1 MDRRPA
7 PTLLAVAHEERLV
20 SLSPDLL
27 GAAGFDGYVKFVN
40 PAWERQLGYTVE
52 ELTQTPYLEFIH
64 PDDHEGTM
72 AEIERLAT
80 GAPTI
85 EYVCRLRRRD
95 GEYRDYVWSGQ
106 ASLEDGCFYIVG
118 KDITERRRLEEELER
133 RAHRLERANAELQ
146 DFVYVASHDLSEP
159 LRMVS
164 AYLELLRRRYDDA
177 LDDDARQFIG
187 YAVDGAIRM
196 QNLIDDL
203 LLYSRVGS
211 EEPAC
216 HSVDMTE
223 VVAGV
228 LRTLGGAIEEA
239 RADVV
244 VGPLAPVRGDQT
256 QIAQLVQNVV
266 LNAVKFH
273 RPDVA
278 PVVHVGAVRDD
289 EGWHLTVA
297 DNGIGIAPD
306 QRERVFKMFVRLHG
320 RDEYRGTGVGLAIC
334 RRIVDRHGG
343 RIWIEAAPSGGCEM
357 HVAIPEPS

>member
-7 PTLLAVAHEERLV
+7 PTLLAIAHEDRLV
-20 SLSPDLL
+20 ALSPDLL

-85 EYVCRLRRRD
+85 EYVCRLRRTD
-95 GEYRDYVWSGQ
+95 GEYRDYVWSAQ
-106 ASLEDGCFYIVG
+106 ASLEDDCFYIVG

-133 RAHRLERANAELQ
+133 RAHGLERANAELQ

-177 LDDDARQFIG
+177 LDEDARQFIG
-187 YAVDGAIRM
+187 FAVDGAIRM
-196 QNLIDDL
+196 QKLIDDL
-203 LLYSRVGS
+203 LLYSRVGH
-211 EEPAC
+211 EDPAC
-216 HSVDMTE
+216 FPVDMTE
-223 VVAGV
+223 VVPAV
-228 LRTLGGAIEEA
+228 LRTLTGAIEEA
-239 RADVV
+239 GAEVV
-244 VGPLAPVRGDQT
+244 VGPLAVAHGDQS
-256 QIAQLVQNVV
+256 QITQLVQNVV
-266 LNAVKFH
+266 ANAVKFH

-278 PVVHVGAVRDD
+278 PLVRVRADID
-289 EGWHLTVA
+289 EEGWHLTVA

-306 QRERVFKMFVRLHG
+306 HRERVFKMFVRLHG
-320 RDEYRGTGVGLAIC
+320 REEYPGTGVGLAIC
-334 RRIVDRHGG
+334 RRIVERHGG
-343 RIWIEAAPSGGCEM
+343 RIWIESPPGGGCEM
-357 HVAIPEPS
+357 HVTLPEPS

>member
-7 PTLLAVAHEERLV
+7 PTLLDVAHEERLV

-40 PAWERQLGYTVE
+40 PAWERQLGYTAE
-52 ELTQTPYLEFIH
+52 ELFQTPYLDFIH
-64 PDDHEGTM
+64 PDDHASTM

-85 EYVCRLRRRD
+85 EYVCRLRRTD
-95 GEYRDYVWSGQ
+95 GEYRDYVWSAQ
-106 ASLEDGCFYIVG
+106 ASLEDGCFYVVG

-133 RAHRLERANAELQ
+133 RARRLERANAELQ

-177 LDDDARQFIG
+177 LDDSAREFIR
-187 YAVDGAIRM
+187 YAVDGAVRM
-196 QNLIDDL
+196 QDLIDDL

-211 EEPAC
+211 EDPAC
-216 HSVDMTE
+216 LEVDVAE
-223 VVAGV
+223 VLTGV
-228 LRTLGGAIEEA
+228 LRTLAGAIEAAGAE
-239 RADVV
+239 VS
-244 VGPLAPVRGDQT
+244 VGPLAGVRGDHT
-256 QIAQLVQNVV
+256 QIAQLVQNIVA
-266 LNAVKFH
+266 NAVKF
-273 RPDVA
+273 RRTDAA
-278 PVVHVGAVRDD
+278 PVVRVSAVDD
-289 EGWHLTVA
+289 GEGWHLTVT
-297 DNGIGIAPD
+297 DNGIGIDPT

-320 RDEYRGTGVGLAIC
+320 RDEYPGTGVGLAIC

-343 RIWIEAAPSGGCEM
+343 RIWSEAAPGGGCEM
-357 HVAIPEPS
+357 HVVIPEAS